1 MRAKVRAESERGGE
15 RKKGEERK
23 AEERSAE
30 WRGAAEE
37 SAGSFLLQL
46 QLYKEKFSRG
56 FSVLYPGLQNIRI
69 DACKTYRSGFLQT
82 SVEGWAQGR
91 EGPTVFG
98 TDPDKGKIPGFF
110 FNTAYFAAKSMKSNI
125 SLSVKIYKNMQSF
138 SFTYGRR

>member
-15 RKKGEERK
+15 RKKGEGRK

-37 SAGSFLLQL
+37 SAGSFLFKL

-69 DACKTYRSGFLQT
+69 DACKTYRNGFLQT
-82 SVEGWAQGR
+82 LKGGHRARKERLSLEQIRVKGR
-91 EGPTVFG
+91 FQDFSLILIKLKP
-98 TDPDKGKIPGFF
+98 KHYI
-110 FNTAYFAAKSMKSNI
+110 AAKSMKSN
-125 SLSVKIYKNMQSF
+125 
-138 SFTYGRR
+138 